1 MRFKKSF
8 FALMAIATLAI
19 SCSRA
24 VTVQQAANNHY
35 KKCRPVK

>member
-1 MRFKKSF
+1 MKKII
-8 FALMAIATLAI
+8 ALVAIVGFLS

-35 KKCRPVK
+35 RHCRAVR